1 MHMQQPNNPLSHRP
15 YAETRMTNVLKFP
28 RESRKQSLGQGVRVV
43 SSTRVPE
50 LYELQSLEG
59 DIWRPMQDRD
69 QKLAP
74 PEIST
79 ERSDR
84 GREYD
89 LQPDRSATGS
99 AVLNVSQLGLGF
111 SMALFGCHDPADQC
125 KIDTH
130 SAVAV

>member
-59 DIWRPMQDRD
+59 DIWRAKSLFVSEPEAYSAAM
-69 QKLAP
+69 KLI
-74 PEIST
+74 EVG
-79 ERSDR
+79 R
-84 GREYD
+84 G
-89 LQPDRSATGS
+89 A
-99 AVLNVSQLGLGF
+99 
-111 SMALFGCHDPADQC
+111 AD
-125 KIDTH
+125 
-130 SAVAV
+130 AG